1 MKNCFTNIRVRYGE
15 TDQMGVVHHGKY
27 AQYFEMGRIDW
38 LDQFAISYAQMER
51 EGIIMPVRQMNIK
64 YLHPARFDDLITVET
79 SLREIPDVRI
89 KFDYKIFDQQNK
101 LLTKATTE
109 LVFVNA
115 ATKKP
120 ISCPDYI
127 LEKIKK

>member
-64 YLHPARFDDLITVET
+64 YLHPARFDDLISVET

-120 ISCPDYI
+120 IPCPDYI